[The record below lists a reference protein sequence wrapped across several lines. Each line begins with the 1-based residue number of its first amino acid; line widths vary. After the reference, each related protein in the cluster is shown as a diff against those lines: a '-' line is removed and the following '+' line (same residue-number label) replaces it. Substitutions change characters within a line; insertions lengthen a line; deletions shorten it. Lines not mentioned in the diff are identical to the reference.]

1 MMGISFLSPW
11 RLLLL
16 LAVLALAL
24 LYVAFQ
30 WRRSTYAV
38 RFTNLDLLSSVA
50 PKRPG
55 WRRHLTAA
63 VQLLALAGLVL
74 AFARPTHET
83 KVPRERATVVMA
95 LDVSISMEADDVPP
109 DRISAAK
116 AAATSFL
123 DDVPEAVNV
132 GLVTFAGTARV
143 EVAPTTDRQAVA
155 DAIGSIELREGTAI
169 GDAIDAS
176 LDSLETVPESPDGE
190 PVPAAIVVMSDG
202 STTMGISNEEATA
215 NAVEQGVP
223 VSTIAFGTEE
233 GTVTIPDTGEMVRV
247 PVDPKALKAIA
258 DQTGGT
264 SYEAAT
270 QGELTDV
277 YASIGSSIGYD
288 TIDSEITEWFVAGAL
303 VGFLCAAGLAL
314 AWSNR
319 IP

>member
-16 LAVLALAL
+16 IAVVALAVV
-24 LYVAFQ
+24 YVVFQ
-30 WRRSTYAV
+30 RRRSAYAV
-38 RFTNLDLLSSVA
+38 RFTNLELLESVA

-63 VQLLALAGLVL
+63 VQLLALATLVV
-74 AFARPTHET
+74 AFAQPTHEV
-83 KVPRERATVVMA
+83 KVPRERATVVLAIDTSLSMVA
-95 LDVSISMEADDVPP
+95 TDVQP

-123 DDVPEAVNV
+123 GDVPKDVNV
-132 GLVTFAGTARV
+132 GLVSFSGTSNL

-155 DAIGSIELREGTAI
+155 DAIANLKLGEGTAI
-169 GDAIDAS
+169 GDAIDTS
-176 LDSLETVPESPDGE
+176 LDALGTVPPAPDGSN
-190 PVPAAIVVMSDG
+190 VPAAIVVMSDG
-202 STTMGISNEEATA
+202 GTTMGVANDTA
-215 NAVEQGVP
+215 AQRAKQAGVP
-223 VSTIAFGTEE
+223 VSTIAFGTSH
-233 GTVTIPDTGEMVRV
+233 GTVTIPETGETVDV
-247 PVDPKALKAIA
+247 PVDAKALATIA
-258 DQTGGT
+258 STTGGQ

-270 QGELTDV
+270 QGQLTDV

-288 TIDSEITEWFVAGAL
+288 TVDRDITEWFVAGAL
-303 VGFLCAAGLAL
+303 LGFVVAAGFAL

>member
-16 LAVLALAL
+16 FVVLALAL
-24 LYVAFQ
+24 VYVAFQ
-30 WRRSTYAV
+30 WRRSKYAV

-55 WRRHLTAA
+55 WRRHITAA
-63 VQLLALAGLVL
+63 VQLLALAALVL

-83 KVPRERATVVMA
+83 KIPRERATVVMA
-95 LDVSISMEADDVPP
+95 LDVSISMQADDVSP

-116 AAATSFL
+116 AAATTFL

-155 DAIGSIELREGTAI
+155 DAIGHLQLREGTAI

-176 LDSLETVPESPDGE
+176 LDSLQSVPPAPDGAA
-190 PVPAAIVVMSDG
+190 VPAAIIVMSDG
-202 STTMGISNEEATA
+202 STTMGVSNDQAA
-215 NAVEQGVP
+215 KKAVDQGVP
-223 VSTIAFGTEE
+223 VSTIAFGTEN
-233 GTVTIPDTGEMVRV
+233 GTVTIPETGERVRV
-247 PVDPKALKAIA
+247 PVDAAALKTIA
-258 DQTGGT
+258 DDTGGKA
-264 SYEAAT
+264 YEAST
-270 QGELTDV
+270 QSELTDV

-303 VGFLCAAGLAL
+303 VTFLIAAGLSL